1 MAKGNEKL
9 GREMNYHNKYVRR
22 VKIDKWLQPTNYERQ
37 MRNMNIIDSES
48 KLENFIKW
56 PGNSVLMFTA
66 DY

>member
-1 MAKGNEKL
+1 
-9 GREMNYHNKYVRR
+9 MNYHNKYVRR